1 VRGRVSETKTGVRGD
16 ALLLMNTIGA
26 INPRMPLCW
35 RGVALWPDGLP
46 GLLAAGIAGDADLL
60 VAAEELLV
68 HDIATGWSLAEQ
80 RQDCPSGPDIF
91 AHRAQIGGSNG
102 MLRLFYG
109 LNPMLPCRAE
119 GFSAGWV
126 SDIPGLMRGLER
138 NAGKAGDTMID
149 LHLAAFIGARA
160 ERNLEMQVIRLATMK
175 TADAQ
180 RRGEL
185 TLLRDLQVR
194 YHPEPL
200 PNLTKWVAN
209 RLRPDLARWR
219 NKARRQAIEERLQ
232 ALTQAGLLARLLTLF
247 DDVASRTQDL
257 AGMILAAKEVAAIDA
272 ETSAIDRDEV
282 SRLTEA
288 QRTGH
293 AIIGGVGLSAFILAV
308 MSVLLR

>member
-1 VRGRVSETKTGVRGD
+1 
-16 ALLLMNTIGA
+16 
-26 INPRMPLCW
+26 
-35 RGVALWPDGLP
+35 
-46 GLLAAGIAGDADLL
+46 
-60 VAAEELLV
+60 LV
-68 HDIATGWSLAEQ
+68 HDIATGWASAEH

-91 AHRAQIGGSNG
+91 AHRAQIGGPNG

-119 GFSAGWV
+119 GFSLGWV
-126 SDIPGLMRGLER
+126 SDIAGLMRGLER
-138 NAGKAGDTMID
+138 AAGKAGDTMID

-160 ERNLEMQVIRLATMK
+160 ERNFEMQVIRLATMK
-175 TADAQ
+175 TPDAL

-185 TLLRDLQVR
+185 ALLRDLQVR

-219 NKARRQAIEERLQ
+219 NKARRQGMEDRMQ
-232 ALTQAGLLARLLTLF
+232 ALTQAGLLARLMSLF

-257 AGMILAAKEVAAIDA
+257 AGMVLAAKEVAAIDA
-272 ETSAIDRDEV
+272 ETLAIDRDDV
-282 SRLTEA
+282 SRLVEA